1 MEIKIFNQDNLK
13 DNEVD
18 EVVTRVKV
26 FLSNNNNEILI
37 ANCGECC
44 MLPGGHVEEDE
55 SLISTLKREMLEE
68 TGISIDD
75 SEIKQP
81 FLEVRTYKK
90 NHRGTTKN
98 RLSKIIYFFIKSNKI
113 PDLTKLNLT
122 HHEKENNFQINF
134 IHIDCFEEKMQNL
147 INTSPLD
154 HVRGIASETLSAF
167 KELKKYLS
175 ENILN

>member
-13 DNEVD
+13 DNEIN

-26 FLSNNNNEILI
+26 FLLNENNEILI
-37 ANCGECC
+37 ANCVDCY

-55 SLISTLKREMLEE
+55 SLISTLKREVLEE

-122 HHEKENNFQINF
+122 EFEKENNFQINF
-134 IHIDCFEEKMQNL
+134 ININCFEEKMQNL
-147 INTSPLD
+147 INTATTD
-154 HVRGIASETLSAF
+154 HVRIIASETLSAF
-167 KELKKYLS
+167 KELEKFLS
-175 ENILN
+175 